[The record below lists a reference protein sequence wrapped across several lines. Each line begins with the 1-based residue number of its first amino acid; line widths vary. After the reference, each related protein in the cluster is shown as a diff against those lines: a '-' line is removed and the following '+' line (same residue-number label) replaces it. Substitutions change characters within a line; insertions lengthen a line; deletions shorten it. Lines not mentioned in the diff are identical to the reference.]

1 MILAKIPIPFII
13 YPYPAAWAFL
23 LIATLIIGGLVV
35 RFSGG
40 PVEPTVSVP
49 AVLFIYSG
57 YHMIGGMFN
66 GFDPFFGLGLLGTVA
81 SGTFGFFM
89 FSRMVSDHREFEASA
104 PERERQMREDG
115 VNSVIQAL
123 GIERAQ
129 AEQLMDRYGNDDT
142 KIILEARAGRLDT
155 GSQKAPAEVTVSS
168 SSSTEVTKISGPPFD
183 SVNGYALL
191 QASPGE
197 KDYSRWSKMLA
208 SVCDLLALDAMQK
221 MRAHRGAVIIT
232 DLKGEIADAF
242 MKLLEQEGVRVIKIP
257 VEQMMKFASGGQVK
271 AFEFGEGTLKIINHS
286 EQVLEAPLESL
297 LLLTVGVFGATQVT
311 GPDGMVEAGR
321 GHIGADLFVVVE
333 DNRCLQFMLDRS
345 RLSYAHLGERMAE
358 SGVANFRLTVADLIE
373 RLPGLNTNDS
383 ARAFAEQGR
392 ARNFRNAEDYAGEVT
407 GLAQLIRATQ
417 MLSAP

>member
-23 LIATLIIGGLVV
+23 LIATLVVGGLVV

-40 PVEPTVSVP
+40 PVEPTVSIP
-49 AVLFIYSG
+49 AVLFVYSG
-57 YHMIGGMFN
+57 YHMVGGMFN

-81 SGTFGFFM
+81 SGGFGFFM
-89 FSRMVSDHREFEASA
+89 FSRMVSEHQHFEASA
-104 PERERQMREDG
+104 PERERQRVEEG
-115 VNSVIQAL
+115 INNVIQAL
-123 GIERAQ
+123 GVERTQ
-129 AEQLMDRYGNDDT
+129 AEQLMERYGNDDT

-155 GSQKAPAEVTVSS
+155 GTQKAPAEVSVSS
-168 SSSTEVTKISGPPFD
+168 GPSAPVTKISGPPFD

-197 KDYSRWSKMLA
+197 KDYSKWSKMLA

-232 DLKGEIADAF
+232 DLKDEIAEAF

-257 VEQMMKFASGGQVK
+257 VEHMMKFASGGQVK
-271 AFEFGEGTLKIINHS
+271 AFEFGEGTLRVINHS
-286 EQVLEAPLESL
+286 EQIVEVPLESL

-311 GPDGMVEAGR
+311 GPDGMVDAGR

-345 RLSYAHLGERMAE
+345 RLSYAHLGDRMVD

-373 RLPGLNTNDS
+373 RVPGLHTNDS
-383 ARAFAEQGR
+383 AVAFAREGR
-392 ARNFRNAEDYAGEVT
+392 ARNFKNAEDYAGEVT

-417 MLSAP
+417 MLSS